1 VKLPAPDGPPQGE
14 ESSFPSVEAVSLE
27 GAAGEVAAKGHWED
41 GYWTV
46 EFRRSRVTPDESI
59 NDTMFNRLT
68 QFGLY
73 IFDSVERFDEAS
85 ESERLYLQFAPP
97 ETQLVRN

>member
-1 VKLPAPDGPPQGE
+1 M
-14 ESSFPSVEAVSLE
+14 
-27 GAAGEVAAKGHWED
+27 AAKGHWED